1 MLSNYE
7 TFYVRPNFTQTNY
20 EKFFC
25 ERNGILVILQTS
37 SLPCV
42 GDKSTEKEKC
52 PREILPLSDSHLSS
66 IKLQHF

>member
-1 MLSNYE
+1 MKLFMYAQILHKQIMKR
-7 TFYVRPNFTQTNY
+7 FW
-20 EKFFC
+20 
-25 ERNGILVILQTS
+25 ERCGILVILQTS

-52 PREILPLSDSHLSS
+52 PREILPSSDSHLSS

>member
-1 MLSNYE
+1 MKLFMYA
-7 TFYVRPNFTQTNY
+7 QILH
-20 EKFFC
+20 
-25 ERNGILVILQTS
+25 NGILVILQTS

-52 PREILPLSDSHLSS
+52 PREILPSSDSHLSS

>member
-1 MLSNYE
+1 MKLFMYAQILHKQIMKS
-7 TFYVRPNFTQTNY
+7 
-20 EKFFC
+20 FC

-52 PREILPLSDSHLSS
+52 PREILPSSDSHLSS

>member
-1 MLSNYE
+1 MKLFMYAQILHKQITKS
-7 TFYVRPNFTQTNY
+7 
-20 EKFFC
+20 FC

-52 PREILPLSDSHLSS
+52 PREILPSSDSHLSS